1 MTGRWRQAVRA
12 ENCGD
17 PSLDNLVAR
26 RYDRGGEPGSL
37 VGLSWCAMTRLLLPD
52 RSSVRDRLASMRR
65 RSLSTSRAHGV
76 RRRCRAYGSALDHP
90 LLHASEAVHYTGRQW
105 VHVAAVLTGG
115 VIARIEGLEW
125 AGPLAGSAA
134 SVLLILRSCL
144 PCTSSAN
151 GTRDRVD
158 SRGREGIPIA
168 AVQRQRRRLL
178 AEQTRNGLAGNLED
192 LIRQSA
198 SRSRLQMRVTPLP
211 FEPTVLRM
219 AAGELREVS
228 GLLRTEGVSARGVAR
243 AERLV
248 ERAVSPLYGQDA
260 DALARS
266 CAACAICWRTEKP
279 DREPSCL
286 SESARLCT

>member
-1 MTGRWRQAVRA
+1 
-12 ENCGD
+12 
-17 PSLDNLVAR
+17 
-26 RYDRGGEPGSL
+26 
-37 VGLSWCAMTRLLLPD
+37 
-52 RSSVRDRLASMRR
+52 MRR

-76 RRRCRAYGSALDHP
+76 AGVAERTVLRSDHP
-90 LLHASEAVHYTGRQW
+90 LLRATEAVRYTGRQW

-115 VIARIEGLEW
+115 VIARIEGREW

-134 SVLLILRSCL
+134 GVLLILTVLLAGHKRRE
-144 PCTSSAN
+144 
-151 GTRDRVD
+151 RDCAIELILE
-158 SRGREGIPIA
+158 GREGIPIA
-168 AVQRQRRRLL
+168 AVERQRRRLISDR
-178 AEQTRNGLAGNLED
+178 TRHGLSGNLED

-198 SRSRLQMRVTPLP
+198 SRSGLQMRVTPLP

-260 DALARS
+260 DAL
-266 CAACAICWRTEKP
+266 
-279 DREPSCL
+279 REEL
-286 SESARLCT
+286 RRVRDLLENGDT